1 MRLPHISLMLTTTT
15 MLLEV
20 SVCVCAEVA
29 AAVAQKNNHY
39 VWQIIMMRVS
49 MYPMINESKIN
60 AAIE

>member
-1 MRLPHISLMLTTTT
+1 

-20 SVCVCAEVA
+20 SVCVCVCAEVA

-49 MYPMINESKIN
+49 MYPMINDSKIN

>member
-1 MRLPHISLMLTTTT
+1 

-29 AAVAQKNNHY
+29 GAVAQKNNHY